1 VRNAAEAGA
10 KHVRVEAKP
19 GVTISIADDGS
30 GMPKDVLA
38 RMFDP
43 FFTTKP
49 KGTGLGLAMCY
60 AIVAEHGG
68 RIDVDTEVG
77 KGTKVVV
84 TLPAP
89 G

>member
-1 VRNAAEAGA
+1 MA
-10 KHVRVEAKP
+10 
-19 GVTISIADDGS
+19 
-30 GMPKDVLA
+30 KDVLA

-49 KGTGLGLAMCY
+49 KGTGLGLAICY

-68 RIDVDTEVG
+68 RIDADSEVG

-84 TLPAP
+84 TLPP
-89 G
+89 SE